1 MRIARRLRR
10 DGELRAAGC
19 RYRIPVP
26 QLRHR
31 RRFRTPAAP
40 QAGDGDNGALLLRLP
55 LLLPLQGHVALAG
68 HHRFRR
74 RRLPQITAPADRI
87 KTIQFPSRIPVADG
101 GGNNGNPR
109 EPITALPLR
118 AAPGTAGLRTRR
130 PPHRRIRHRPRQ
142 RHKAHRSSSSSRR
155 THTTVRSTV
164 GNGGTEDKINR
175 QIQLP
180 LTHPRIKQATARHR
194 RDRRA
199 PITFSHSAER
209 RWTKS

>member
-40 QAGDGDNGALLLRLP
+40 QAGDGDNGELLLRLP

-101 GGNNGNPR
+101 GGSNGNPR

-130 PPHRRIRHRPRQ
+130 PPHRRIRHRSRQ
-142 RHKAHRSSSSSRR
+142 RHKAHRSSSRK
-155 THTTVRSTV
+155 THTTAHSTA
-164 GNGGTEDKINR
+164 GNGGIIGKSAIKVRPIPMRHQVVPTEVR
-175 QIQLP
+175 
-180 LTHPRIKQATARHR
+180 RHR
-194 RDRRA
+194 RDYRA
-199 PITFSHSAER
+199 PITFFHSAER